1 METPNK
7 QRRREHMKRAD
18 KKDRVEVRT
27 IHGTKG
33 DSFRLA
39 AGVRMDMVPP
49 DRRRLSTYELR
60 TELEEAREALG
71 IHNVAATRAREVYI
85 EVCLRRVGRFHARWL
100 PGWEYL

>member
-1 METPNK
+1 MSYA
-7 QRRREHMKRAD
+7 AD

-39 AGVRMDMVPP
+39 AGIRMEMVPP

-60 TELEEAREALG
+60 TEIEEAREAS
-71 IHNVAATRAREVYI
+71 
-85 EVCLRRVGRFHARWL
+85 CSRRLIRSASSVVVPGLL
-100 PGWEYL
+100 PPSMSG